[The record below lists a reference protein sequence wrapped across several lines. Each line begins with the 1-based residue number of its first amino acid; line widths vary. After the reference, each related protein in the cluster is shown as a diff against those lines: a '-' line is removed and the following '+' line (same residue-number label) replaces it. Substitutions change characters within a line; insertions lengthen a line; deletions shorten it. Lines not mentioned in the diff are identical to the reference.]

1 MCRGLSRSTFSL
13 TPAPFFGDLT
23 VVART
28 HRLLAL
34 ASLGLAVAALS
45 AAAARLA
52 AADGAAVAPVS
63 GKSPAAAYATDLS
76 AMPVGKP
83 PDELFILNGGFKV
96 VEAGG
101 NKFLE
106 LPGNPLDS
114 FGVLFGPEDQ
124 QAAEVSAR
132 ISGTAAGRMF
142 PEYGVGTNDA
152 GGWKLWAMPGQGAL
166 ALRKKDADEVA
177 RVPFAFADGK
187 WTRLKLRVAPAAGG
201 GGDKGGGGTGGGK
214 WQVQGKAWA
223 DGEPEPAGWTI
234 AATDDAAPPKGR
246 ASVWG
251 HPYAGTPIR
260 FDDLSAGP
268 AK

>member
-1 MCRGLSRSTFSL
+1 MT
-13 TPAPFFGDLT
+13 
-23 VVART
+23 ART
-28 HRLLAL
+28 IRSIRLAL
-34 ASLGLAVAALS
+34 LGPAALAALTASAGLFAVAADDAAKPS
-45 AAAARLA
+45 AA
-52 AADGAAVAPVS
+52 P
-63 GKSPAAAYATDLS
+63 AAYATDLS

-83 PDELFILNGGFKV
+83 PEELFILNGGFLV
-96 VEAGG
+96 ADAGG

-114 FGVLFGPEDQ
+114 YGVLFGPEDQ
-124 QAAEVSAR
+124 QAAEVAAR
-132 ISGTAAGRMF
+132 ISGTAAGKLF

-152 GGWKLWAMPGQGAL
+152 GGWKLWAMPGQRSL

-187 WTRLKLRVAPAAGG
+187 WTRLKLRVAPAAAPG
-201 GGDKGGGGTGGGK
+201 GGDKAAGGK
-214 WQVQGKAWA
+214 WVVQGKAWA

-234 AATDDAAPPKGR
+234 TATDDAAPPKGR

-268 AK
+268 VK